1 MKIKKIKTL
10 LAYHMYRE
18 GIDTFYESYTKR
30 LNEFGFD
37 VEGFCLTLDPPS
49 SRLSFEQLDTL
60 WKKQDRRLHALYK
73 KLQTKAEDKDVL
85 VLFNG
90 SNLHPNY
97 LEKLNTFNAY
107 MCFDDP
113 ESSNN
118 LSKPVS
124 KFFDACFVGNIA
136 CLEQYHAWKCKN
148 VFFRPLGY
156 FASHVYS
163 NCLTENIIVRRNN
176 DIDVCLFCER
186 QSAWRKNRLGFL
198 EKIIPNFHARGK
210 GWDSG
215 WATHAE
221 MLDVYSRSKIGLNL
235 HNSVGPVNMR
245 TYLLP
250 ANGIMQICDNKYFL
264 GHIYELGKEVVG
276 YCDVEEVPE
285 LVNYYLSNE
294 NERKRI
300 AITGWKMAT
309 ATYNEIAVWEKQMKQ
324 IAGLL

>member
-1 MKIKKIKTL
+1 MKIKEIKTL
-10 LAYHMYRE
+10 LVYHMYRE
-18 GIDTFYESYTKR
+18 GIDTFYESYIKR

-37 VEGFCLTLDPPS
+37 VESFCLTIDPPS
-49 SRLSFEQLDTL
+49 PRLAFAQLDIL
-60 WKKQDRRLHALYK
+60 WKKQDRKLRQLYK
-73 KLQTKAEDKDVL
+73 KLQTKAKDKDVL

-90 SNLHPNY
+90 SNLHPDF
-97 LEKLNTFNAY
+97 LEHLNTFNAY

-113 ESSNN
+113 ESSSD

-136 CLEQYHAWKCKN
+136 SLEQYHAWRCNN

-156 FASHVYS
+156 FTSHVCV
-163 NCLTENIIVRRNN
+163 NGLTEDIIARRNN
-176 DIDVCLFCER
+176 DVDVCLFCER
-186 QSAWRKNRLGFL
+186 QSMWRKDRLDFL
-198 EKIIPNFHARGK
+198 EKKIPNLYARGK
-210 GWDSG
+210 NWDGG

-245 TYLLP
+245 TYVLP

-264 GHIYELGKEVVG
+264 GHIYELGREVVG

-285 LVNYYLSNE
+285 LVNYYLRNE
-294 NERKRI
+294 QERKRI
-300 AITGWKMAT
+300 AIAGWKRAV
-309 ATYNEIAVWEKQMKQ
+309 ATYNEVAVWEKQMKQ